1 MSSRK
6 VARVERATV
15 ELRETRANLLEAAAK
30 LIRISG
36 VHSLTHTAIA
46 AEAGVARQSVYRY
59 FKDPE
64 EVVVAL
70 AENLGVVVRDTFN
83 TSFEDGG
90 PDPLART
97 SKAVASMLV
106 SDSVLNKALYL
117 SAPLLIAQGKSPVFP
132 NEKNE
137 EALGRQLEASGLAEP
152 SAGTDM
158 LDIVGT
164 YFYGLVYKWATGSSS
179 DKEFCAA
186 MGRLASDIAE
196 LAAGRRASL

>member
-1 MSSRK
+1 M
-6 VARVERATV
+6 
-15 ELRETRANLLEAAAK
+15 
-30 LIRISG
+30 
-36 VHSLTHTAIA
+36 
-46 AEAGVARQSVYRY
+46 YRY

-64 EVVVAL
+64 EAVVAL
-70 AENLGVVVRDTFN
+70 AENLGVVIRDTFN